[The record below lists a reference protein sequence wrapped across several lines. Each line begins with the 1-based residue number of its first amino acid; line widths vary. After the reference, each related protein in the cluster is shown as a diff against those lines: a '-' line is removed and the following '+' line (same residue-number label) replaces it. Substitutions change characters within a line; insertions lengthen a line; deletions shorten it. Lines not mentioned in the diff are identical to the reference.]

1 MASRAMPAGSSR
13 RVAAHLGSSAQLSAQ
28 PCMPW
33 FSISKPAKLIN
44 VAAQDPT
51 RHESLLASGV
61 VDALLWT
68 TANNYPFVGSS
79 IAKETAAACTALIG
93 RNETGLT
100 LTREAIDFILDSFHV
115 YFDRVSTHWTVKR
128 ATKQGAK
135 SMIRVALPIVDVV
148 IADASES
155 VCYPDSYLPSLLT
168 TDYNLLYCM
177 HVCA

>member
-1 MASRAMPAGSSR
+1 MNVMGTLPPIDATHVTVWEELLVESIHMIK
-13 RVAAHLGSSAQLSAQ
+13 VNKEAQLSAQ

-33 FSISKPAKLIN
+33 IAIGKPAKLVN

-61 VDALLWT
+61 VDSLLWT
-68 TANNYPFVGSS
+68 TANNYLFTGVG
-79 IAKETAAACTALIG
+79 IAKDTAAACTALIG

-100 LTREAIDFILDSFHV
+100 LTREAIYFILDSFHL
-115 YFDRVSTHWTVKR
+115 YFDRVSTNWLVKR
-128 ATKQGAK
+128 SAKQGAK

-155 VCYPDSYLPSLLT
+155 VCYPR
-168 TDYNLLYCM
+168 
-177 HVCA
+177 

>member
-1 MASRAMPAGSSR
+1 MTWMA
-13 RVAAHLGSSAQLSAQ
+13 
-28 PCMPW
+28 
-33 FSISKPAKLIN
+33 ISKSAKLIN
-44 VAAQDPT
+44 MAAHDPL

-68 TANNYPFVGSS
+68 TANNYPLLGTD

-115 YFDRVSTHWTVKR
+115 YFDRVSTHWLVKR

-148 IADASES
+148 IADASKS
-155 VCYPDSYLPSLLT
+155 VCYPG
-168 TDYNLLYCM
+168 
-177 HVCA
+177 